1 MNLNLKV
8 AVSQDVLVDLHKEEW
23 LLSNQCPTKS
33 QSTPIY
39 KRVETAHKKKQ
50 KKILFRLGSDWLFS
64 TSKEPKTETDEIDGL
79 ENLPIASDVFL
90 SG

>member
-1 MNLNLKV
+1 M
-8 AVSQDVLVDLHKEEW
+8 
-23 LLSNQCPTKS
+23 
-33 QSTPIY
+33 Y

-50 KKILFRLGSDWLFS
+50 TKIIFRLGSDWLFS

-79 ENLPIASDVFL
+79 ENLLIASDVFL